1 MIKGKLFLVIVGIV
15 ILLKVSLAWTP
26 GSAAG
31 RITLDLLRDT
41 VTSTATDPTPIL
53 VSRHDF
59 FQSLGLMLAI
69 AAGPPLPPS
78 RSGVDAGGG
87 VDLLASPTLGGS
99 TIPADVVFPSSMEGV
114 WTCQRAVTS
123 VEGDLFM
130 AETVWRSLGAGNQ
143 KNVAK
148 HPVETYSTR
157 FVQSPI
163 IAATSPFVVMD
174 RGFELASR
182 SKGLPSSTS
191 SSSSVINND
200 NIVWKVEEPNQ
211 LLSYDKRTRLDIV
224 RRQVEIPTDEGFGF
238 SELVRITD
246 GPFVR
251 AAQVKRRYRR
261 AFDADGNRVV
271 QGLEIIKTFRVLDGV
286 AGTDVPTATIKS
298 TILMT
303 RPTNGGGQI

>member
-1 MIKGKLFLVIVGIV
+1 MINRKLSLLIVGIV
-15 ILLKVSLAWTP
+15 SLLKVSLAWTP
-26 GSAAG
+26 GSTAG
-31 RITLDLLRDT
+31 RIILDLLRDA
-41 VTSTATDPTPIL
+41 VTSTTTDPTTVL
-53 VSRHDF
+53 FSRHDF
-59 FQSLGLMLAI
+59 FLSSGLMLAV
-69 AAGPPLPPS
+69 AAAPPLQPS

-87 VDLLASPTLGGS
+87 VDLLESPKLGGA
-99 TIPADVVFPSSMEGV
+99 TATLPDVVFPPSMEGV

-143 KNVAK
+143 KNLAK
-148 HPVETYSTR
+148 YPVETYSTR
-157 FVQSPI
+157 FLQSPI
-163 IAATSPFVVMD
+163 VSATPSFVVMD

-182 SKGLPSSTS
+182 SRGMPSSTS
-191 SSSSVINND
+191 SSVNNG
-200 NIVWKVEEPNQ
+200 IVWKVEEPNQ
-211 LLSYDKRTRLDIV
+211 LSYDTGTRLDIV

-271 QGLEIIKTFRVLDGV
+271 QGLEIIKTYRVLDGV
-286 AGTDVPTATIKS
+286 AGTDLPTATIKS
-298 TILMT
+298 TIVMT